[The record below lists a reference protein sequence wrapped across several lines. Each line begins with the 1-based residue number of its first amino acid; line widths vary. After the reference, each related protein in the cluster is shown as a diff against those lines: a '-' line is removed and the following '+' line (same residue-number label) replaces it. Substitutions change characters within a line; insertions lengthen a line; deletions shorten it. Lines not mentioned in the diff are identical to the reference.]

1 MGISPSA
8 FPSSA
13 EAYEHRVDVWPRVL
27 PLASIS
33 AALLQFVSI
42 LPLEAKRGQT
52 RSPSDVFGVFLLHVC
67 PPLAKCMEK
76 SSLLLS
82 GNSISSQGWD
92 RQRVWR
98 SNTAHQQGHFS
109 STLNCLCLDSL
120 PWTKGVRTPVWFTH
134 CRDKKHWTKPLNL
147 WIQLFSVPLPLV

>member
-1 MGISPSA
+1 MINNTDDEFVSFSSLLSSVAASAVRSHFVPVGHAFDWNHYFDDPELSVTVRGSALLLSSTWTSVMAISPSA

-27 PLASIS
+27 PLASVS

-52 RSPSDVFGVFLLHVC
+52 RSPSDVFGGFLLHVC

-82 GNSISSQGWD
+82 GNSISSQG
-92 RQRVWR
+92 
-98 SNTAHQQGHFS
+98 
-109 STLNCLCLDSL
+109 
-120 PWTKGVRTPVWFTH
+120 
-134 CRDKKHWTKPLNL
+134 
-147 WIQLFSVPLPLV
+147 